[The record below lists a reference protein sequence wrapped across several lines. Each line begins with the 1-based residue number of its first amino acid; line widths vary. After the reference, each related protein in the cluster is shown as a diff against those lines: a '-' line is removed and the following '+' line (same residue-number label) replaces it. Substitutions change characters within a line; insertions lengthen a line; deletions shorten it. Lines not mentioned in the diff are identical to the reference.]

1 LSGCGPYRKQRH
13 AGRLKPPP
21 WKVNSLRLSDEIIN
35 EFNKAFKKAR
45 VSGEPEPTA
54 MVLATSDGQGRVTS
68 RTVLLKALDEDG
80 FVFFTNTN
88 SRKGRQLAICPRAA
102 ATFLWKASGV
112 QVQLVG
118 SVSRVSD
125 EAADAY
131 FATRDRGSQ
140 IGAWASNQ
148 SEPLDSRETLLQR
161 VKEVEQQYEGGE
173 VQRPPFWTGY
183 VLSPETVEFWTQR
196 EFRLHDRFLY
206 SLQNG
211 VWSKQRLNP

>member
-1 LSGCGPYRKQRH
+1 MALSG
-13 AGRLKPPP
+13 
-21 WKVNSLRLSDEIIN
+21 EIIS

-54 MVLATSDGQGRVTS
+54 MILATSDGRGLVTS

-88 SRKGRQLAICPRAA
+88 SKKGQQLAVCSRAA
-102 ATFLWKASGV
+102 ATFLWKASGC

-118 SVSRVSD
+118 QVIQVSD

-140 IGAWASNQ
+140 IGAWASRQ
-148 SEPLDSRETLLQR
+148 SEALDSRETLMQR
-161 VKEVEQQYEGGE
+161 VKELETRYEDVE
-173 VQRPPFWTGY
+173 VPRPPCWTGF

-206 SLQNG
+206 TQEDG
-211 VWSKQRLNP
+211 KWSKQRLNP